1 MKNQDKFSSWV
12 FESQGKPVEK
22 HLLPGLLL
30 TCLSLGGNGLIRA
43 SRKELERKTSLLNN
57 CSCLFSFGLPC

>member
-1 MKNQDKFSSWV
+1 MKNQDKFSSYV

-43 SRKELERKTSLLNN
+43 PRKELERKTSP
-57 CSCLFSFGLPC
+57 FE